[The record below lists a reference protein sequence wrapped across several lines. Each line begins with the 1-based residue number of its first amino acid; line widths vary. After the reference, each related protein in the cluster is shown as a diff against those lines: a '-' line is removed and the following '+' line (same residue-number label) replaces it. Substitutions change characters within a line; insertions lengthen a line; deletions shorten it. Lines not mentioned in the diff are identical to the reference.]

1 MRGNADTDRRLPT
14 AHDQGHRGHSPSSPD
29 GLTRSRRY
37 AGAAQRIAAVTP
49 KQGLPAVVQIE
60 VAGIGQAEQQG
71 RSDIALFVRQ
81 HTIGAGTIVGAD
93 GYIMTNAH
101 VVSGPIAYV

>member
-1 MRGNADTDRRLPT
+1 
-14 AHDQGHRGHSPSSPD
+14 
-29 GLTRSRRY
+29 
-37 AGAAQRIAAVTP
+37 
-49 KQGLPAVVQIE
+49 
-60 VAGIGQAEQQG
+60 
-71 RSDIALFVRQ
+71 VRQ